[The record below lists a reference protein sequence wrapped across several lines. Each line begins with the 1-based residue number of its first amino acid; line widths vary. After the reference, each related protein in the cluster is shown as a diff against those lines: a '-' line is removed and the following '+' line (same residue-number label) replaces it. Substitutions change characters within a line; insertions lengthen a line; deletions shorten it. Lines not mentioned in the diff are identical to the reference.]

1 MDVIIQSLGF
11 TAKPQLEAF
20 IREKANKLALISD
33 QIIRV
38 DVTLYEAP
46 KNETGGCI
54 CEARVEVP
62 GNDPFVK
69 KHAATYEQ
77 AIDEVFDTLLEVL
90 RRNKEK
96 NEDRYRRAGAGGAD
110 EAQ

>member
-11 TAKPQLEAF
+11 TAKPQLENF
-20 IREKANKLALISD
+20 IREKAAKLQLVND

-46 KNETGGCI
+46 KNETGGCV
-54 CEARVEVP
+54 CEARVEIP

-69 KHAATYEQ
+69 KNADNYEQ
-77 AIDEVFDTLLEVL
+77 AVDETFNTLLEVL
-90 RRNKEK
+90 RRTKEK
-96 NEDRYRRAGAGGAD
+96 TEDRYRRAGAGGPD
-110 EAQ
+110 EEN